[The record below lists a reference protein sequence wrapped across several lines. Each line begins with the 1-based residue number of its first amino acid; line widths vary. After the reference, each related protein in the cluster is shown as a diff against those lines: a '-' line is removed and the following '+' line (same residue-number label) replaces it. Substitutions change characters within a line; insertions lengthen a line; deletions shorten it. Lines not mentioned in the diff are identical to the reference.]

1 MRSRMLAVAVTAAAI
16 LAGCGAAQDPTVSG
30 PPSATPSELVTPRP
44 SQPSSV
50 TTDEA
55 TGERIEITV
64 SGGQVQGPRSVT
76 VDAGTE
82 VELLVTSDVGDHI
95 HVHGYDLMEEVAA
108 GQTVSLSF
116 TADLPGTWEVEL
128 EDSGTH
134 LLELQVHG

>member
-1 MRSRMLAVAVTAAAI
+1 MLTVAIAAAAA
-16 LAGCGAAQDPTVSG
+16 LVGCGDTQDPTVSG
-30 PPSATPSELVTPRP
+30 SPTATPPETPSTDATSTP

-64 SGGQVQGPRSVT
+64 SDGQVQGPGSVS
-76 VDAGTE
+76 VEVGTE
-82 VELLVTSDVGDHI
+82 VELLVTSDVADHI
-95 HVHGYDLMEEVAA
+95 HVHGYDIFQAVAA
-108 GQTVSLSF
+108 GETASLSF

-134 LLELQVHG
+134 LVELQVQG